1 MYFMDAFGPSISLLP
16 LNGLSLDISKTYV
29 CSASPYGQEHTATI
43 EAGDYFIL
51 CNFMTILST
60 TTFGTTYIYIMSSSN
75 SNKVYM
81 FSTTGTFF
89 YFKNTTT
96 IAAKVSS
103 SDYSLNL
110 SLIKIN
116 S

>member
-29 CSASPYGQEHTATI
+29 CSATPHNEHTATI

-51 CNFMTILST
+51 CNFMIYNST
-60 TTFGTTYIYIMSSSN
+60 VAFGTTYIYIMSSSN
-75 SNKVYM
+75 SNKVYYD
-81 FSTTGTFF
+81 TDTFF

-96 IAAKVSS
+96 IAAKISS
-103 SDYSLNL
+103 TNYTLNL

>member
-1 MYFMDAFGPSISLLP
+1 MDAFGPSISLLP

-29 CSASPYGQEHTATI
+29 CSATPYGQERTATI

-51 CNFMTILST
+51 CNFMTFQST
-60 TTFGTTYIYIMSSSN
+60 MTFGTTYIYIMSSSN

-81 FSTTGTFF
+81 LGTTDTFF

-96 IAAKVSS
+96 IAAKISS
-103 SDYSLNL
+103 SNYTLNL